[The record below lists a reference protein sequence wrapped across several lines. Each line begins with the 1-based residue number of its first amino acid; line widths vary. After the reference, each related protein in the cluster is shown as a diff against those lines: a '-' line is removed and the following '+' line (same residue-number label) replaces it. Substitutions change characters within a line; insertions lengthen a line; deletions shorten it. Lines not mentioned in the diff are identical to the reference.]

1 MSDKLTILAVDD
13 DPRNHAIVKQI
24 LGDLYTLAEAF
35 DGQAGVEMAQALR
48 PDIIL
53 MDIMM
58 PVLDGYEA
66 SRIITSDPELSGTPV
81 LFLSAKESL
90 SERLTCYDVGGTDYL
105 TKPFEH
111 EELLAKIKKLADT
124 AVARKQASIRVS
136 EATTVAFQA
145 MVSASE
151 LGAYLQFIES
161 AFRAS
166 TFSGVADVLKAGLAQ
181 MQLRCA
187 VIVFTDDNPIIFATD
202 GEASPLETSIIM
214 RSRDKGRLI
223 DYKQRTLVNFSN
235 VAVLI
240 KNMPTG
246 DDIKYGQIRDN
257 ICILLSSIDAK
268 LDNLKDK
275 QRIEQQTNV
284 LTRLVST
291 TNQAMKKLNNSQS
304 TTQGSIY
311 GAIETV
317 SSKMSLALMTMGLT
331 EAQEDSINN
340 ILGTALTEIQTLYD
354 ASESTGWEFS
364 ELINYIDDGFSSGA
378 IDMVY
383 LGSLL
388 DKLQQSVG

>member
-1 MSDKLTILAVDD
+1 MSDKLTILAIDD

-24 LGDLYTLAEAF
+24 LGELYTIAEVF
-35 DGQAGVEMAQALR
+35 DGQAGVEMAQSLR

-66 SRIITSDPELSGTPV
+66 CRIITSDPELTGTPV

-90 SERLTCYDVGGTDYL
+90 SERLTCYEVGGADYL

-111 EELLAKIKKLADT
+111 EELLAKVKKLADI
-124 AVARKQASIRVS
+124 AVARKHASARVS
-136 EATTVAFQA
+136 EANTVAFQA

-166 TFSGVADVLKAGLAQ
+166 TFAQVAEILKSGLAQ
-181 MQLRCA
+181 MQLQCA
-187 VIVFTDDNPIIFATD
+187 AIVFTDDDPIIFSTD

-214 RSRDKGRLI
+214 RSRDKGRLV

-235 VAVLI
+235 VALLI

-246 DDIKYGQIRDN
+246 DEVKYGQIRDN

-275 QRIEQQTNV
+275 QRIEQQTDV

-291 TNQAMKKLNNSQS
+291 TNKAMKKLNSAQS
-304 TTQGSIY
+304 ATQGSIY

-317 SSKMSLALMTMGLT
+317 NSKMSLALMTMGLT
-331 EAQEDSINN
+331 ETQEDRINN
-340 ILGTALTEIQTLYD
+340 ILGTALIEIQALYD
-354 ASESTGWEFS
+354 ASETTGWEFS